1 MIITTGRETGRY
13 SEKPLVRTLGLS
25 PHQANHGY
33 LTRLLPGL
41 FLPVEKYWPDQVMM
55 PHADHRD
62 AGDQAHKRLPLQFS
76 RASKEQAKYP
86 QRQAL
91 VPGGQDGHFIFVSI

>member
-41 FLPVEKYWPDQVMM
+41 FLPVEKYRQ
-55 PHADHRD
+55 
-62 AGDQAHKRLPLQFS
+62 DQAQLP
-76 RASKEQAKYP
+76 SKDSTGEA
-86 QRQAL
+86 A
-91 VPGGQDGHFIFVSI
+91 I

>member
-1 MIITTGRETGRY
+1 MVMRIDMIITTGRETGRY

-41 FLPVEKYWPDQVMM
+41 FLPVEKYCQVAAM
-55 PHADHRD
+55 D
-62 AGDQAHKRLPLQFS
+62 GQAHKRLPSKDS
-76 RASKEQAKYP
+76 RTSKQPAKYP
-86 QRQAL
+86 LRQTL
-91 VPGGQDGHFIFVSI
+91 VPTGKAAI

>member
-1 MIITTGRETGRY
+1 MRIDIIITTGRETGRY

-41 FLPVEKYWPDQVMM
+41 FLPEEKYRQ
-55 PHADHRD
+55 
-62 AGDQAHKRLPLQFS
+62 GQAQLP
-76 RASKEQAKYP
+76 SKDSTGEA
-86 QRQAL
+86 A
-91 VPGGQDGHFIFVSI
+91 I